1 VSKQLVDRLLQAF
14 SLEYDVDPMILARS
28 PGRVNLIGE
37 HTDYNDGFVLP
48 VAIDRAIYVVASR
61 RTDRLV
67 RLFALDYADRSSFFL
82 NHIRFDRVHQWSN
95 YARGVASVLQ
105 RRGYALCGID
115 ACIAGDVPIGAGLSS
130 SAALEVAMAITWR
143 ALAGLDLSDR
153 ELALSAQ
160 QAENDFVGMRC
171 GIMDQ
176 FIAVFGR
183 KGHALLLDCRSL
195 AHELVPLPPGCAIVV
210 ANTMKQRG
218 LVDSEYNKRRAECE
232 KGLRLLQRYIP
243 EARALRDIAFAD
255 LERHKGELP
264 EVVYRRC
271 RHVVTE
277 NERVLEAARALR
289 EGDARRFGE
298 LMVASHRSLKD
309 DYEVSCPELDIM
321 VEVALSLPG
330 AYGSRMTGAG
340 FGGCTVSLV
349 EEAAAEAFA
358 AELALGYSRRTGIIP
373 EVYICSAANG
383 ATLHGVDEFLANNSK
398 R

>member
-1 VSKQLVDRLLQAF
+1 VK
-14 SLEYDVDPMILARS
+14 
-28 PGRVNLIGE
+28 
-37 HTDYNDGFVLP
+37 
-48 VAIDRAIYVVASR
+48 
-61 RTDRLV
+61 
-67 RLFALDYADRSSFFL
+67 
-82 NHIRFDRVHQWSN
+82 
-95 YARGVASVLQ
+95 
-105 RRGYALCGID
+105 
-115 ACIAGDVPIGAGLSS
+115 
-130 SAALEVAMAITWR
+130 
-143 ALAGLDLSDR
+143 
-153 ELALSAQ
+153 
-160 QAENDFVGMRC
+160 
-171 GIMDQ
+171 
-176 FIAVFGR
+176 
-183 KGHALLLDCRSL
+183 
-195 AHELVPLPPGCAIVV
+195 
-210 ANTMKQRG
+210 
-218 LVDSEYNKRRAECE
+218 
-232 KGLRLLQRYIP
+232 
-243 EARALRDIAFAD
+243 ALRDAT
-255 LERHKGELP
+255 LEQLEAVRDELEP
-264 EVVYRRC
+264 TVYRRC